1 MSLFQI
7 TDLAGLHQHLEAAM
21 QLEHATIPPYLTAL
35 YSIRPGSNT
44 EAFDIIRAVAVEEML
59 HLTLV
64 ANLLNAVGGTPD
76 LTTAG
81 FVATYPAMLPDG
93 EEDFAVDCQKFSP
106 EAIETF
112 LRIERPAD
120 LNHRQQGGKTV
131 TRQKVAGAVTAGH
144 TGAATEEHFFSI
156 GEFYKAIEDGLDR
169 LYADIGDA
177 LFSGDPARQ
186 IGPEYYYS
194 GGGGL
199 IEVTDMASAK
209 AALDLI
215 AEQGEGVTDT
225 IFDEDGEIA
234 HYYRFQQLVLGRY
247 YQQGDA
253 RDAPTGGPVP
263 VDWSA
268 VYPIKTNARL
278 DDFPMGSDLRNAA
291 ESFNRTY
298 ATFLDRLTRAFRGAP
313 EQFIPAIGD
322 MFHIK
327 ELFYRIMRQPI
338 GDASDLHGAPTFEI
352 DRSTEKTA

>member
-7 TDLAGLHQHLEAAM
+7 TDVAELHHHLHAAM

-35 YSIRPGSNT
+35 YSIKPDTNT

-64 ANLLNAVGGTPD
+64 GNLLNAVGGTPD
-76 LTTAG
+76 LTAKG
-81 FVATYPAMLPDG
+81 FVPAFPAKLPDG
-93 EEDFAVDCQKFSP
+93 EEDFVVDCQKFSP

-120 LNHRQQGGKTV
+120 LDHGENGGRTV
-131 TRQKVAGAVTAGH
+131 IRETAKGGLH
-144 TGAATEEHFFSI
+144 AAQVEPGSEEHFFSI

-169 LYADIGDA
+169 LYAEMGDA
-177 LFSGDPARQ
+177 LFCGDPARQ
-186 IGPEYYYS
+186 VGPEYYYS

-199 IEVTDMASAK
+199 IAVTDMATAK
-209 AALDLI
+209 AALELI

-247 YQQGDA
+247 YQLGDA
-253 RDAPTGGPVP
+253 RDHPTGGEVP
-263 VDWSA
+263 VDWDA
-268 VYPIKTNARL
+268 VYPIKANTSL
-278 DDFPMGSDLRNAA
+278 DDFAKGSELRQAA
-291 ESFNRTY
+291 QEFNETY
-298 ATFLDRLTRAFRGAP
+298 AAFLARLTRAFQGAP
-313 EQFIPAIGD
+313 GEFIPAIGD

-327 ELFYRIMRQPI
+327 ELFYRLMRQPI
-338 GDASDLHGAPTFEI
+338 DGDSVLNAAPTFEI
-352 DRSTEKTA
+352 DRVMEDAQ